1 MHNTKDAGDRLR
13 EAGIRVTTPRV
24 IIYDYL
30 LKHRTHPTCDEI
42 YTDIKAGNPSL
53 SLASVYNVTEKLV
66 DHDLII
72 RIVSPDG
79 ERHYD
84 AVTKFHA
91 HFFCGKC
98 GKIFDVSC
106 DHDTEQLIDL
116 PGAVVNSISVSAYGE
131 CPECASEVDP

>member
-1 MHNTKDAGDRLR
+1 MQSTKDAGDRLR

-42 YTDIKAGNPSL
+42 FTGIRAENPSL
-53 SLASVYNVTEKLV
+53 SLASVYNVTEKLAA
-66 DHDLII
+66 HDLIL

-84 AVTKFHA
+84 AKTDFHA
-91 HFFCGKC
+91 HFFCENC
-98 GKIFDVSC
+98 GKIYDVSC
-106 DHDTEQLIDL
+106 DRENDMLEL
-116 PGAVVNSISVSAYGE
+116 PGAVINSISVSAYGL
-131 CPECASEVDP
+131 CPSCAAESGE